1 MLSREVQKCFFSFL
15 WLQRK
20 LGSDGQWNL
29 LLLRSG
35 VNLAIN
41 LNDKYS
47 KKLTVLQKKFVLV
60 KLECFFESVQV
71 KIEWKSISDF
81 LWFHWTMSA
90 SGAKNILVYSLNFSS
105 IQFGSYLHQLR
116 RTCLTLFAHVH
127 VLKLLSVNLENVTS
141 FMVDQPS

>member
-1 MLSREVQKCFFSFL
+1 MVATETRQWRPMELTSPPIWCQSRNQFKWQIFQKADRFT
-15 WLQRK
+15 K
-20 LGSDGQWNL
+20 
-29 LLLRSG
+29 
-35 VNLAIN
+35 
-41 LNDKYS
+41 
-47 KKLTVLQKKFVLV
+47 KKFVLV

-90 SGAKNILVYSLNFSS
+90 SGAKNILVIVYSLNFSS